1 MTIEEQLKEYIL
13 ERYKSIREFS
23 LTVDMSN
30 STLDSILRRGIGNS
44 SVSNIIKICKVL
56 RISVD
61 ELANGRIV
69 PTTVKVD
76 SGLVE
81 VSDILAEVKSQLTYT
96 DGLTIDGKPAVK
108 DSIDSLLK
116 AMDMGE
122 ELAKMKNS

>member
-13 ERYKSIREFS
+13 ARYKSIREFS
-23 LTVDMSN
+23 LVVNMSN

-69 PTTVKVD
+69 PATVKVD

-81 VSDILAEVKSQLTYT
+81 VTDILSEVKSQLIYT
-96 DGLTIDGKPAVK
+96 DGITIDGKPAK
-108 DSIDSLLK
+108 KESIESLIK
-116 AMDMGE
+116 AMEMGE
-122 ELAKMKNS
+122 EFVKIKNS